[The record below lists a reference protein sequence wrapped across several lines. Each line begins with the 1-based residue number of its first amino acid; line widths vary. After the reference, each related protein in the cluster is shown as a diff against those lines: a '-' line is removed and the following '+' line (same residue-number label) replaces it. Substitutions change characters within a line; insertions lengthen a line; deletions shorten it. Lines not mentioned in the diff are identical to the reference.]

1 MFQGK
6 TYLIAIT
13 SDALAP
19 LSPQQLLRRLIFS
32 AAAFSG
38 LPGCK

>member
-32 AAAFSG
+32 AAALSG